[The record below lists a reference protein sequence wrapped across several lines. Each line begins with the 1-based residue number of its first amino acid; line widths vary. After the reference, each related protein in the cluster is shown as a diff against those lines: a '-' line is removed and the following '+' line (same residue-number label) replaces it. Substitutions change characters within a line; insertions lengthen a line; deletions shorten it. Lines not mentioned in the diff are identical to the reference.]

1 MRALPFPM
9 GIERARSKA
18 GTLIKKNRQFLD
30 KPGSELILFFRKP

>member
-1 MRALPFPM
+1 MRARTFPL
-9 GIERARSKA
+9 GVESARSMA